1 MRKIKLQMGFAVMAC
16 AMLPTVS
23 MADGGSEPASGTL
36 GRLSA
41 RHYVQDGL
49 VLHFDGIENAG
60 LGKAHDSSATVW
72 KDLSCNANDANIVR
86 STINEG
92 DLGDWLE
99 NGYRFAG
106 YSAAVTKF
114 AQDIAPHLK
123 ATIQTVT
130 MFNPADQRAS
140 YIEGTTRYN
149 FYPSVF
155 GANKNVTYIHTE
167 STGSKLYFHFSNVK
181 HGELSLWGGRYATIL
196 EDTGAGLLFQT
207 DVPDKALVPGTSAT
221 SPGEQKWCIGS
232 ARVDS
237 NQYGY
242 YCAMTGTV
250 HSVRA
255 YSRVLTNDE
264 LKWNRVIDDYRFFGV
279 MDDCLPTNAVVV
291 VSETAECGGSD
302 PDGVYLPSG
311 WTFAA
316 CSDIKNIGGKE
327 HRVCGYVL
335 ETWDETTKSWTD
347 PVTNMQLT
355 AWTSPVSGNWPS
367 VRLTWLAKVV
377 RGVVAVPDVG
387 DYVQD
392 GLVLHLDGFRN
403 AGAEKPHDAT
413 ATSWIELAAGM
424 QASFVHSDAD
434 DSDWTWNGCFFGGRS
449 LAIMDSAIALSST
462 FTVQVACDVDTSA
475 QKDAYPRLMGTMN
488 TEDYL
493 SMYCMGSSGAARFK
507 AGNNIAGDL
516 SSWNGTYLTG
526 ICTEDKRAFFQ
537 TALPSGY
544 SDFNK
549 HHEVGADRIVT
560 VGSTQGATNDEAQY
574 YENCY
579 LIGEIKNVRIYD
591 RALSNEELEKNRE
604 IDEARRAYRP
614 NVEVADG
621 SCGAAVEKP
630 GLYHVQGEWTFSATN
645 VVDRFGCHRTVVGYT
660 LEPAQDGAWGEPV
673 RYHGSAYTHKVD
685 GQLSDFVRLVWRLSP
700 RGLRV
705 IVR

>member
-1 MRKIKLQMGFAVMAC
+1 MRKINLQTGFAVMAC

-23 MADGGSEPASGTL
+23 MADTGSEPASGTL

-181 HGELSLWGGRYATIL
+181 HGELSSWGGRYATIL

-291 VSETAECGGSD
+291 VSETVGCVGMD
-302 PDGVYLPSG
+302 PDGVYMPSG
-311 WTFAA
+311 WTFVG
-316 CSDIKNIGGKE
+316 CPDTKEIGGKDYK
-327 HRVCGYVL
+327 VYGYVL
-335 ETWDETTKSWTD
+335 ETWDAGSKTWTN
-347 PVTNMQLT
+347 PVTNLQST
-355 AWTSPVSGNWPS
+355 AWTSPVSGNWSS

-387 DYVQD
+387 DYVQN
-392 GLVLHLDGFRN
+392 GLLLHLDGFRN
-403 AGAEKPHDAT
+403 AGAEKPHDVT
-413 ATSWIELAAGM
+413 ATSWKDLAGDGVA
-424 QASFVHSDAD
+424 AIVRHAD
-434 DSDWTWNGCFFGGRS
+434 GDSSAWTQDGYFFGGKTVAEMGNS
-449 LAIMDSAIALSST
+449 VELST
-462 FTVQVACDVDTSA
+462 TVTVQVACNSIDTSVQTA
-475 QKDAYPRLMGTMN
+475 KYPTVMGLLQTRDSLNIYWNSDANYWYLKVGDYIAGEKRSWEG
-488 TEDYL
+488 DYL
-493 SMYCMGSSGAARFK
+493 TAICTGEKKSFFDTATP
-507 AGNNIAGDL
+507 
-516 SSWNGTYLTG
+516 SSWGDWDKTIGTITPVFGGGRGHFQEAYTDWYL
-526 ICTEDKRAFFQ
+526 
-537 TALPSGY
+537 
-544 SDFNK
+544 
-549 HHEVGADRIVT
+549 V
-560 VGSTQGATNDEAQY
+560 
-574 YENCY
+574 
-579 LIGEIKNVRIYD
+579 GEIKNVRIYD
-591 RALSNEELEKNRE
+591 RVLSDAELEKNRE
-604 IDEARRAYRP
+604 IDEVRRTYRP

-621 SCGAAVEKP
+621 SCGAAVEEP

-660 LEPAQDGAWGEPV
+660 LEAAQDGAWGEPV

-685 GQLSDFVRLVWRLSP
+685 EQVSDFVRLVWRLSP